1 MTRPGWRPRR
11 TACAQDT
18 LAIIMA
24 GGSGTRLGDLTR
36 WRAKPALP
44 FGGKYRSIDF
54 PLSNCLNSGIRRIG
68 VLTQYKAHTLIQHLQ
83 RGWQFLD
90 PALGEFIEVWPAQ
103 QRTGTDWYQ
112 GTADAV
118 YQNIDII
125 KDQAP
130 KYTLILAGDHIYTM
144 DYEQML
150 QRHAE
155 SGAEVTVAAL
165 EVPKATAGEFGVIA
179 TDRSGRVIVFE
190 EKPKCATGSSHDPDT
205 VLASMGIYVFATDTL
220 VAKLIE
226 DAASTTSSHDFG
238 RDILPSM
245 VSTGRV
251 MTHKLLDERG
261 NRGFWYDIG
270 TLDAYWE
277 ASMHVL
283 QPRHGLVL
291 CDAGWPIRTFEA
303 QYPPARFASSG
314 TNRNAQTID
323 ALVSNGCVISDSTIT
338 RSILSNNVTVGP
350 GCEIVDSVILPD
362 VTIGSGCRIQ
372 RAIIDNDC
380 CIPEGSVIGYNAQAD
395 ALRFAVTR
403 KGVVLVTAAMLETK
417 VAIDRQS
424 RVTRGLSKIDLE
436 HLTAGLRLNVARPY
450 MLGHAENTQ
459 RPDLPV
465 DRGVVSSDL

>member
-1 MTRPGWRPRR
+1 
-11 TACAQDT
+11 
-18 LAIIMA
+18 MA

-103 QRTGTDWYQ
+103 QRTGADWYQ

-125 KDQAP
+125 KDHAP
-130 KYTLILAGDHIYTM
+130 KYTLILAGDHVYKM

-155 SGAEVTVAAL
+155 SGADITVGAI
-165 EVPKATAGEFGVIA
+165 EVPKVTASEFGVMA

-190 EKPKCATGSSHDPDT
+190 EKPKCATGLPHDPDT
-205 VLASMGIYVFATDTL
+205 VLASMGIYAFATDTL
-220 VAKLIE
+220 ITRLIE
-226 DAASTTSSHDFG
+226 DAASAASSHDFG
-238 RDILPSM
+238 RDILPAM
-245 VSTGRV
+245 VSTGKV
-251 MTHKLLDERG
+251 MAHALRDERG

-277 ASMHVL
+277 ASMRVL
-283 QPRHGLVL
+283 QPANGLAL
-291 CDAGWPIRTFEA
+291 RDAGWPIRTFEV
-303 QYPPARFASSG
+303 QYPPAQFAGSG
-314 TNRNAQTID
+314 ANRNGQTID
-323 ALVSNGCVISDSTIT
+323 ALVSNGCVIADSTIT
-338 RSILSNNVTVGP
+338 RSILSNNVTVEH

-362 VTIGSGCRIQ
+362 VSIGSGCRIQ

-380 CIPEGSVIGYNAQAD
+380 CVPEGSVIGHDAQAD
-395 ALRFAVTR
+395 ALQFTVTN

-424 RVTRGLSKIDLE
+424 PVTRGLSKIDLE
-436 HLTAGLRLNVARPY
+436 HLAAGLRLNVARPY

-459 RPDLPV
+459 RPDVPV
-465 DRGVVSSDL
+465 HRGAV